1 MSINFEVENLGK
13 ITSGNFRLSNMTVVT
28 GPNGTGKSFF
38 TKFLYSIFATVENFT
53 VWGHTRNTLNNIL
66 DTLNDVINDYDDVE
80 EYAILLKE
88 RVEYLIENQF
98 SPHSSP
104 GSYIEEQKL
113 LKSLHPE
120 SLFLNEYFIKEFS
133 NYIKLPEKEL
143 REEHINIYYLQ
154 SSFEVLPIFT
164 SDDTT
169 TYQYFI
175 ARSLGSELKKNF
187 QIESLNELIQ
197 HGKDEV
203 TFNFNSSIDITI
215 KRDVNTVKVALKK
228 NAIDFFRNKPKSVFF
243 ESPAYWRVRDALIEA
258 RLNTQGDYLSGV
270 PKYFFDLDK
279 ALRLKSIS
287 NEGLEDIFE
296 NIKNELGGEFEITGN
311 DIVFNEN
318 TGVSISKNLVSFGMT
333 NIGMLNAL
341 IKNNVIRC
349 GSYVFIDEPET
360 NLHPDWQLLM
370 IDSLIKLSKRG
381 VKVIINTHSIEILKH
396 IENSFKELS
405 QDILA
410 VNYVDVDGETYEF
423 ESEIPWEQTAKA
435 RENLSGTYFNLY
447 MNGI

>member
-13 ITSGNFRLSNMTVVT
+13 ITNGDFRLSNMTVVT

-53 VWGHTRNTLNNIL
+53 VWGHARYTLGSIL
-66 DTLNDVINDYDDVE
+66 DSLNDVINEYDDLQE
-80 EYAILLKE
+80 QATFLKE
-88 RVEYLIENQF
+88 RVESLLENEF

-104 GSYIEEQKL
+104 ESYFEEQKL
-113 LKSLHPE
+113 LKSVHSE
-120 SLFLNEYFIKEFS
+120 SLYLDNYFTKEFS
-133 NYIKLPEKEL
+133 KYIKLLEDKSVSG
-143 REEHINIYYLQ
+143 HIDISYLITG
-154 SSFEVLPIFT
+154 FDVLTIFT

-169 TYQYFI
+169 TYQYYI
-175 ARSLGSELKKNF
+175 SRSLGSELKNNF

-203 TFNFNSSIDITI
+203 KFNFNNSIDITI
-215 KRDVNTVKVALKK
+215 TRDIEKVNVRLGK
-228 NAIDFFRNKPKSVFF
+228 NAIDFFRNKPNSVFF

-258 RLNTQGDYLSGV
+258 RLNTKRDYLSGV

-287 NEGLEDIFE
+287 NEGLEDVFDK
-296 NIKNELGGEFEITGN
+296 IKAELGGEFEITGK
-311 DIVFNEN
+311 DIVFNDN
-318 TGVSISKNLVSFGMT
+318 SGVSISKNLVSFGMT

-370 IDSLIKLSKRG
+370 IDSLIELSKRG

-396 IENSFKELS
+396 IENSFKASS
-405 QDILA
+405 QDSLA

-423 ESEIPWEQTAKA
+423 ESDIPWMQTIEA
-435 RENLSGTYFNLY
+435 REILSGTYFNLY